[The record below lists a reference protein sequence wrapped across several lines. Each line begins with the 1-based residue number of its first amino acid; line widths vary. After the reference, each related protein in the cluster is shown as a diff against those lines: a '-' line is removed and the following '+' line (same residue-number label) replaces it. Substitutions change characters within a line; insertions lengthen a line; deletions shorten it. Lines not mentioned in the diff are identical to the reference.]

1 VEVLTLL
8 GSHNISPLPT
18 LQYILLSEAMREIEL
33 EAKIDIT
40 CDLLK

>member
-1 VEVLTLL
+1 MGRGGPYLEATTFPL
-8 GSHNISPLPT
+8 SPH
-18 LQYILLSEAMREIEL
+18 YSILLSVAMREIEL